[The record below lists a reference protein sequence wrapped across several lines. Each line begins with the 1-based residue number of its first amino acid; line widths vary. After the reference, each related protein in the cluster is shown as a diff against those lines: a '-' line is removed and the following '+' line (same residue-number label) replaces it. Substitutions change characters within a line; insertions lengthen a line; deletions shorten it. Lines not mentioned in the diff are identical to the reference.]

1 MSFGFILMTT
11 KRCKTIDFLRNIKNM
26 SLIKPG
32 FNSQTQVI
40 LEIVMGDVLFRE
52 HVAFIFV
59 FQSKMHKISHESLY
73 LKTGKMRFYV
83 GSLTDT

>member
-1 MSFGFILMTT
+1 
-11 KRCKTIDFLRNIKNM
+11 M

-52 HVAFIFV
+52 HMAFIFV
-59 FQSKMHKISHESLY
+59 LQNKMHKIAHESLY